1 MGKRGP
7 ARQAGKR
14 EASGRL
20 SRQREEVAVR
30 ALKRMRD
37 VDQIER
43 DTLAAGM
50 ASRIH
55 EGVRPELARDQFAG
69 SFVGRLYLGGE
80 LTRIQLE
87 AAEIY
92 FRECQDNSIACASPS
107 PPRAVDLN
115 RAHGSPVDAE
125 DVGRTQAARQKYDAA
140 RRAVMEK
147 QIEVR
152 GFANLFGALSV
163 CVLED
168 HPATNLIGD
177 LRIALNALAKHYK
190 VDKRF
195 AA

>member
-1 MGKRGP
+1 MQDLDR
-7 ARQAGKR
+7 AER
-14 EASGRL
+14 E
-20 SRQREEVAVR
+20 
-30 ALKRMRD
+30 
-37 VDQIER
+37 
-43 DTLAAGM
+43 TLAEGVA
-50 ASRIH
+50 ARIRA
-55 EGVRPELARDQFAG
+55 GVRPELARDQFAG

-80 LTRIQLE
+80 ITRIQLE

-92 FRECQDNSIACASPS
+92 LKECQDNSIACASPP

-115 RAHGSPVDAE
+115 RAHGAPVGAE
-125 DVGRTQAARQKYDAA
+125 DERRTQLARQKYDAA

-163 CVLED
+163 CVLD
-168 HPATNLIGD
+168 DRPATNLIGD